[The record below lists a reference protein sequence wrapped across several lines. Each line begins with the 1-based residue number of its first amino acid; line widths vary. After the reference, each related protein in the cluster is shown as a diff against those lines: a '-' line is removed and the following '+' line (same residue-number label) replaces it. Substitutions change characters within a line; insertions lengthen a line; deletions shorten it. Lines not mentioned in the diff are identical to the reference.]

1 VNAHHAGPILLCY
14 DRSVG
19 SVRAI
24 ETAAAL
30 FPGHRAIVL
39 HIWSPVAALS
49 AVYGAMVATPPFDDR
64 EVKAAAMGLAEEG
77 AQLANEAGL
86 VATPAIASALF
97 DGTSSTILNT
107 AVEREAE
114 VIVLGARGLGA
125 VRSLVL
131 GSVSHGVVQHAHC
144 PVLVVPPVAHAEAVV
159 APIDAEDPLAAV
171 RPGIALSTSHVVG
184 G

>member
-1 VNAHHAGPILLCY
+1 VNAHPEGPILLCY

-19 SVRAI
+19 SIRAI

-30 FPGHRAIVL
+30 FPGRRAIVL

-49 AVYGAMVATPPFDDR
+49 AVYGAMVSSPFDDR
-64 EVKAAAMGLAEEG
+64 EVKAASMGLAEEG
-77 AQLANEAGL
+77 AQRAKEAGL
-86 VATPAIASALF
+86 DATPAIASAVF
-97 DGTSSTILNT
+97 DGTSSTILK
-107 AVEREAE
+107 AALERNVD

-144 PVLVVPPVAHAEAVV
+144 PVLVVPPVEHAEAVV
-159 APIDAEDPLAAV
+159 APIAAEDPLVSV
-171 RPGIALSTSHVVG
+171 RPGIALTTSHAAG